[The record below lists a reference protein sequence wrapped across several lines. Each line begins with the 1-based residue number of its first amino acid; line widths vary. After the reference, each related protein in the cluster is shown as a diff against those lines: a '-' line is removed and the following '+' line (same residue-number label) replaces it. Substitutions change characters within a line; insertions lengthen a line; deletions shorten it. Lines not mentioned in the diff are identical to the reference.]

1 MPTITPKEDKSPA
14 AGHAVG
20 QSSTEHSSAT
30 EQASP
35 AEQVSPAGRVYPE
48 QASIAERPVSL
59 KDQWISFRT
68 AHPQVRIRD
77 AAQQLQTTEAE
88 ILASFA
94 GSSVLLLNKE
104 FQNLLQRLPELDYVM
119 VLTRNESC
127 VQERKGVFEEIVVH
141 GRHVGV
147 VTGPDIDLRIFF
159 QHWAFALAVFA
170 DEAAGFKDSLQIFDQ
185 QGVAVMKIFLQEH
198 SDRSAFEK
206 IVRDFSA
213 ELQSSAL
220 DILPAP
226 APPVYNDENV
236 DITSFRTDWSELKDT
251 HDFFPMLKRHN
262 VSRLHAV
269 RIAGD
274 YAKKVSN
281 DTVRQLLQR
290 ASADDWEIMIFVA
303 NHGNIQIHT
312 GPVKKIL
319 LIPGWINV
327 MDPAF
332 NLHLKLPDIHET
344 WMVRKPTVD
353 GWVHSLELFDAK
365 GEMIVQFFGKRKPG
379 IPENKI
385 LRDWIN
391 RL

>member
-1 MPTITPKEDKSPA
+1 VWASALLSPA
-14 AGHAVG
+14 LFIFMKTTGLTFILCLGFYTLFAQTDGNDLIK
-20 QSSTEHSSAT
+20 SMD
-30 EQASP
+30 
-35 AEQVSPAGRVYPE
+35 QV
-48 QASIAERPVSL
+48 
-59 KDQWISFRT
+59 
-68 AHPQVRIRD
+68 
-77 AAQQLQTTEAE
+77 
-88 ILASFA
+88 
-94 GSSVLLLNKE
+94 
-104 FQNLLQRLPELDYVM
+104 
-119 VLTRNESC
+119 
-127 VQERKGVFEEIVVH
+127 
-141 GRHVGV
+141 V
-147 VTGPDIDLRIFF
+147 VTASRTSR
-159 QHWAFALAVFA
+159 
-170 DEAAGFKDSLQIFDQ
+170 K
-185 QGVAVMKIFLQEH
+185 QGVAVMKIFLQEQ

-226 APPVYNDENV
+226 APPVYNDENA

-281 DTVRQLLQR
+281 DTVRQLLQQ

-327 MDPAF
+327 MDPDF

-385 LRDWIN
+385 WQDWVCS
-391 RL
+391 L